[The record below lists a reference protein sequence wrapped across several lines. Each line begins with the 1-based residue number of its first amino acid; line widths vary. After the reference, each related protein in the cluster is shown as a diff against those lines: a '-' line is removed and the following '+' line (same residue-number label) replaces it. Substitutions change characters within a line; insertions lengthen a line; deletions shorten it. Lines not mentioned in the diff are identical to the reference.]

1 MLRHISSY
9 THAVATTPA
18 EQLGAL
24 VARLPQL
31 QRPSLVYG
39 QVGFRITLFEA
50 CSAFTHVTACV
61 LAKSPKATLYTGGFS
76 GFVASTTAP
85 IATGWS
91 DPCRVGFAPTEDVRL
106 STAHRKPFVTHN
118 RQQRSH
124 RQTRPRR
131 RCRRGPRLRCLD
143 RLKARGHRNV
153 STVFNPLT
161 TSLEP

>member
-106 STAHRKPFVTHN
+106 STAHQKPCVTTCFFVRTN
-118 RQQRSH
+118 RSYGG
-124 RQTRPRR
+124 
-131 RCRRGPRLRCLD
+131 CD
-143 RLKARGHRNV
+143 RTGHKIW
-153 STVFNPLT
+153 T
-161 TSLEP
+161 TGFSNL

>member
-106 STAHRKPFVTHN
+106 STAHRKLYVSVELSASFPGPQLNSTLSLVTLAEF
-118 RQQRSH
+118 S
-124 RQTRPRR
+124 
-131 RCRRGPRLRCLD
+131 RCGGDGAPL
-143 RLKARGHRNV
+143 V
-153 STVFNPLT
+153 TVVPTF
-161 TSLEP
+161 E

>member
-106 STAHRKPFVTHN
+106 STAHRKTDVI
-118 RQQRSH
+118 
-124 RQTRPRR
+124 
-131 RCRRGPRLRCLD
+131 
-143 RLKARGHRNV
+143 
-153 STVFNPLT
+153 
-161 TSLEP
+161 

>member
-106 STAHRKPFVTHN
+106 STAHRKLCSYLPWRYRFTHFGT
-118 RQQRSH
+118 H
-124 RQTRPRR
+124 VPRR
-131 RCRRGPRLRCLD
+131 HICRGLGP
-143 RLKARGHRNV
+143 
-153 STVFNPLT
+153 
-161 TSLEP
+161 

>member
-106 STAHRKPFVTHN
+106 STAHRKPGVM
-118 RQQRSH
+118 RSVY
-124 RQTRPRR
+124 
-131 RCRRGPRLRCLD
+131 LRKLLVVYVYKCHFILD
-143 RLKARGHRNV
+143 SILIPVEKN
-153 STVFNPLT
+153 
-161 TSLEP
+161 SLM

>member
-1 MLRHISSY
+1 MRLPVLRHISSY

-106 STAHRKPFVTHN
+106 STAHHKL
-118 RQQRSH
+118 
-124 RQTRPRR
+124 PR
-131 RCRRGPRLRCLD
+131 
-143 RLKARGHRNV
+143 
-153 STVFNPLT
+153 
-161 TSLEP
+161 

>member
-106 STAHRKPFVTHN
+106 STAHREQCCYKKCHALNARVSFCNHPPMTLA
-118 RQQRSH
+118 
-124 RQTRPRR
+124 RPTS
-131 RCRRGPRLRCLD
+131 CRL
-143 RLKARGHRNV
+143 
-153 STVFNPLT
+153 NPML
-161 TSLEP
+161 S

>member
-91 DPCRVGFAPTEDVRL
+91 DPCRVGFAPLKMCALARRTENRC
-106 STAHRKPFVTHN
+106 VT
-118 RQQRSH
+118 RS
-124 RQTRPRR
+124 
-131 RCRRGPRLRCLD
+131 
-143 RLKARGHRNV
+143 ARTSKHAPN
-153 STVFNPLT
+153 LT
-161 TSLEP
+161 GYSA